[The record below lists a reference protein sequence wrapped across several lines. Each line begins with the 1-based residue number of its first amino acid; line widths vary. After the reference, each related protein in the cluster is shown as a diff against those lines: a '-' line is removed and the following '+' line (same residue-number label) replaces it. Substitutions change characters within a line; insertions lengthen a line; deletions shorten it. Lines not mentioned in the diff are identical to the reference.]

1 MGFKHLQ
8 APTLQPHRAV
18 KRQCPRLA
26 LGSCGSLSPG
36 ESGGFYKEDGVALPG
51 VHDGEG
57 SSTGSEQGTPC
68 SSHGAG
74 GGPLPW
80 TRRIFQTRTLL
91 DSTNEACEGRGQR
104 LSDGGSKVVRRCRAV
119 TSGALFKDGNRL
131 ASGRNNHSQKN
142 ACEIL

>member
-1 MGFKHLQ
+1 M
-8 APTLQPHRAV
+8 PAV
-18 KRQCPRLA
+18 SASGPVVACH
-26 LGSCGSLSPG
+26 LGSL
-36 ESGGFYKEDGVALPG
+36 EGFYKEDGVALPG

-57 SSTGSEQGTPC
+57 SSTGSEQGALC

-80 TRRIFQTRTLL
+80 TRRIFQTRILL
-91 DSTNEACEGRGQR
+91 DLTNEACEGRGQR

-119 TSGALFKDGNRL
+119 TNGALFKDGNRL

>member
-1 MGFKHLQ
+1 M
-8 APTLQPHRAV
+8 PAV
-18 KRQCPRLA
+18 SASGPVVACH
-26 LGSCGSLSPG
+26 LGSLEGSTRRTGSPCL
-36 ESGGFYKEDGVALPG
+36 E
-51 VHDGEG
+51 VHDGERP
-57 SSTGSEQGTPC
+57 STGSEQGTPC

-119 TSGALFKDGNRL
+119 TSGVLFKDGNRL